1 MLNKL
6 ESERQTL
13 HVLFHMQILDLNLY
27 VVGIGHEPNRGSWE
41 GNPLRKQGRWS
52 WEAHKGGGDY

>member
-13 HVLFHMQILDLNLY
+13 HVLSHMQILVLNLY
-27 VVGIGHEPNRGSWE
+27 VVGIGHEPNRGSWD
-41 GNPLRKQGRWS
+41 GNPLRKQGR
-52 WEAHKGGGDY
+52 